1 MPDRRN
7 WDSSAPLVIAHRGA
21 SMYAP
26 ENTLAAFELAIEMGA
41 DAIEL
46 DTMLTAD
53 GIPIV
58 IHDHSLDR
66 TTDGIGSVSSKTV
79 AELKLLDAG
88 SAFDIRFAGERIPTL
103 EEVFSA
109 VGKKIMINVE
119 LKNYV
124 SPFDRLPEIVADLV
138 REKCLTDR
146 ILLSSFNPI
155 ALLKAKRASSE
166 IRRAALIGTGPKF
179 VSGFIKTFTDY
190 YALHQEVSLV
200 SKGNIITQH
209 AAGHKVNVWTV
220 NEESVMMEL
229 LSMGVDG
236 LITDAP
242 DIAKKVIETRDR
254 EITTDGS

>member
-124 SPFDRLPEIVADLV
+124 SPA
-138 REKCLTDR
+138 
-146 ILLSSFNPI
+146 
-155 ALLKAKRASSE
+155 
-166 IRRAALIGTGPKF
+166 
-179 VSGFIKTFTDY
+179 
-190 YALHQEVSLV
+190 
-200 SKGNIITQH
+200 
-209 AAGHKVNVWTV
+209 
-220 NEESVMMEL
+220 
-229 LSMGVDG
+229 
-236 LITDAP
+236 
-242 DIAKKVIETRDR
+242 
-254 EITTDGS
+254 